1 MTIIA
6 NATIVIANLYWER
19 IIKKGKTLK
28 KFAKLAPAPN
38 KINSAGRAQHIRVDE
53 DAKRLKKFAVL
64 SFIFET
70 SSDQL
75 LRSQYLNVGDGLSV

>member
-19 IIKKGKTLK
+19 IIKEGKALK
-28 KFAKLAPAPN
+28 RLAKLAPAPSKTN
-38 KINSAGRAQHIRVDE
+38 TAGRAQHIRVDE

-64 SFIFET
+64 SFIVET

-75 LRSQYLNVGDGLSV
+75 LRNQYLNVSDGLPV

>member
-28 KFAKLAPAPN
+28 KFAKLAPAPS

-70 SSDQL
+70 SSDRL
-75 LRSQYLNVGDGLSV
+75 LRSQYLNVSNSLPV